1 MERQTDDTHE
11 SVLIL
16 FAAIFLRKE
25 GIKMARAIAN
35 CKCKLCGNEF
45 QKIKTNCWNR
55 DDANGWKEWVESNC
69 STCNES
75 YRKMKQE
82 ENVERVKKM
91 ELPQLRG
98 SEKQVAWAE
107 KVRMEIVLRC
117 DSLIK
122 QLRDKQLPKRL
133 AKAEKGFE
141 LLRRQTSASWWIDN
155 RNMCDIYELLKEV
168 VKAADQLKETD
179 ET

>member
-1 MERQTDDTHE
+1 
-11 SVLIL
+11 
-16 FAAIFLRKE
+16 
-25 GIKMARAIAN
+25 MARAIAN

-69 STCNES
+69 STCNEC
-75 YRKMKQE
+75 YRKMKH
-82 ENVERVKKM
+82 
-91 ELPQLRG
+91 
-98 SEKQVAWAE
+98 
-107 KVRMEIVLRC
+107 LRC